1 MLSWVPAPIK
11 VGRVFKWIRKLLH
24 PKLLTEA
31 DCILALS
38 GNQPQ
43 LQPWQQNQSRPVPTP
58 TPQPT
63 TEITTRVQMFNAN
76 LMPAPP
82 IPPENIVTEQD
93 KQAQMLYEQWLNH
106 QNNILSQQLQY
117 YDTEVQK
124 LRKSRKV
131 SY

>member
-1 MLSWVPAPIK
+1 MKILFISTYEPIFTFVEAK
-11 VGRVFKWIRKLLH
+11 IIAALH
-24 PKLLTEA
+24 
-31 DCILALS
+31 

-43 LQPWQQNQSRPVPTP
+43 HQPWQQTQTRTLATP
-58 TPQPT
+58 APQPT

-76 LMPAPP
+76 LIPAPP

-106 QNNILSQQLQY
+106 QQNVLNQQLRY
-117 YDTEVQK
+117 YETEVQK

-131 SY
+131 RIATDL

>member
-1 MLSWVPAPIK
+1 MACRLKIFFISAI
-11 VGRVFKWIRKLLH
+11 GASQSQH
-24 PKLLTEA
+24 
-31 DCILALS
+31 
-38 GNQPQ
+38 QQ
-43 LQPWQQNQSRPVPTP
+43 WQQTQSRPLTTP

-76 LMPAPP
+76 LIPAPP

-106 QNNILSQQLQY
+106 QNNVLSQQLRY
-117 YDTEVQK
+117 YETEVQK

-131 SY
+131 RMSVCKVINSNSIYFFQSR